1 VVIGVGEVY
10 TNLVSVYTKKG
21 DSGDTGLYG
30 GSRVSKT
37 DIKVDTYGSIDEAS
51 SFIGV
56 ARALIKDEKIK
67 TTLYKIQ
74 EKFII
79 IGGYLSSD
87 RNGVLKLKEKISD
100 DDVIKLEKEI
110 DYFSKDLL
118 PLKNFIIPGENI
130 QSSSL
135 HVARTVVRR
144 SERKIVQLKERRDV
158 PREIL
163 KYINRTS
170 DLLFILARV
179 TEGQEAISYISKDI
193 MERMEKPESENRL
206 ITGKTSWKGRDMESK
221 NMLSLEDAK
230 EIVYAGEKKA
240 AELGKDFVFA
250 VVNSEGNLIL
260 EEKMDNAILASTD
273 IALKKAYTSAALKMP
288 TSELADLVKP
298 GASLYGLHS
307 DSKYVVFG
315 GGYPLELKGEV
326 VGAVG
331 VSGGTVEE
339 DMTIVDAC
347 VESFIKRED

>member
-1 VVIGVGEVY
+1 MGEIY
-10 TNLVSVYTKKG
+10 TNLVNVYTKKG

-37 DIKVDTYGSIDEAS
+37 DIKVETYGSIDEAS

-56 ARALIKDEKIK
+56 ARAIIKDEKIK

-74 EKFII
+74 EKFIV

-87 RNGVLKLKEKISD
+87 RKGVLKLKEKISD
-100 DDVIKLEKEI
+100 DDVDKLEKEI
-110 DYFSKDLL
+110 DYFSKELL
-118 PLKNFIIPGENI
+118 PLTNFVIPGENI

-144 SERKIVQLKERRDV
+144 SERKIVHLKERREV
-158 PREIL
+158 PKEIL

-179 TEGQEAISYISKDI
+179 TEGQEAISCISRDI
-193 MERMEKPESENRL
+193 MERIEKLESKTWL
-206 ITGKTSWKGRDMESK
+206 MPGKSGGKGRDMESK

-230 EIVYAGEKKA
+230 EIVSAGEKKA
-240 AELGKDFVFA
+240 AEMGKDFVFA

-298 GASLYGLHS
+298 GGSLYGLHA

-315 GGYPLELKGEV
+315 GGYPLEFEGKII
-326 VGAVG
+326 GAVG

-339 DMTIVDAC
+339 DITIVDAC

>member
-1 VVIGVGEVY
+1 MRLGDVY
-10 TNLVSVYTKKG
+10 TNLVNVYTKKG

-67 TTLYKIQ
+67 RILYKIQ

-87 RNGVLKLKEKISD
+87 RNGILKLKEKISD
-100 DDVIKLEKEI
+100 SDVNELEKEI

-118 PLKNFIIPGENI
+118 PLTNFIIPGENI

-144 SERKIVQLKERRDV
+144 SERKIVHLKERREV
-158 PREIL
+158 PKEIL

-179 TEGQEAISYISKDI
+179 TECQEAISYISKDI
-193 MERMEKPESENRL
+193 MERIENLESKNGL
-206 ITGKTSWKGRDMESK
+206 TPGGSKGGIRGMESK
-221 NMLSLEDAK
+221 NMLTLEEAK
-230 EIVYAGEKKA
+230 NIISVGEKKA
-240 AELGKDFVFA
+240 AEMGKDFVFA

-260 EEKMDNAILASTD
+260 EEKMDKAILASVD
-273 IALKKAYTSAALKMP
+273 IALKKAYTSAALKLD
-288 TSELADLVKP
+288 TSVLADLVNP
-298 GASLYGLHS
+298 GGSLYGLHT
-307 DSKYVVFG
+307 DSKYIVFG
-315 GGYPLELKGEV
+315 GGVVLKVDGEI
-326 VGAVG
+326 VGALG

-339 DMTIVDAC
+339 DMTIASAC
-347 VESFIKRED
+347 VESFGR

>member
-1 VVIGVGEVY
+1 MGEIY
-10 TNLVSVYTKKG
+10 TNLVNVYTKKG

-37 DIKVDTYGSIDEAS
+37 DIKVETYGSIDEAS

-56 ARALIKDEKIK
+56 ARAIIKDEKIK

-74 EKFII
+74 EKFIV

-87 RNGVLKLKEKISD
+87 RKGVLKLKEKISD
-100 DDVIKLEKEI
+100 DDVDKLEKEI
-110 DYFSKDLL
+110 DYFSKELL
-118 PLKNFIIPGENI
+118 PLTNFVIPGENI

-144 SERKIVQLKERRDV
+144 SERKIVHLKERREV
-158 PREIL
+158 PKEIL

-179 TEGQEAISYISKDI
+179 TEGQEAISCISRDI
-193 MERMEKPESENRL
+193 MERIEKLESKNWL
-206 ITGKTSWKGRDMESK
+206 MPGKSGGKGRDMESK

-230 EIVYAGEKKA
+230 EIVSTGEKKA
-240 AELGKDFVFA
+240 AEMGKDFVFA

-298 GASLYGLHS
+298 GGSLYGLHA

-315 GGYPLELKGEV
+315 GGYPLEFEGKII
-326 VGAVG
+326 GAVG

-339 DMTIVDAC
+339 DITIVDAC

>member
-1 VVIGVGEVY
+1 VGEIY
-10 TNLVSVYTKKG
+10 TNLVNVYTKKG

-37 DIKVDTYGSIDEAS
+37 DIKVETYGSIDEAS

-56 ARALIKDEKIK
+56 ARAIIKDEKIK

-74 EKFII
+74 EKFIV

-87 RNGVLKLKEKISD
+87 RKGVLKLKEKISD
-100 DDVIKLEKEI
+100 DDVDKLEKEI
-110 DYFSKDLL
+110 DYFSKELL
-118 PLKNFIIPGENI
+118 PLTNFVIPGENI

-144 SERKIVQLKERRDV
+144 SERKIVHLKERREV
-158 PREIL
+158 PKEIL

-179 TEGQEAISYISKDI
+179 TEGQEAISCISRDI
-193 MERMEKPESENRL
+193 MERIEKLESKNWL
-206 ITGKTSWKGRDMESK
+206 MPGKSGGKGRDMESK

-230 EIVYAGEKKA
+230 EIVSTGEKKA
-240 AELGKDFVFA
+240 AEMGKDFVFA

-260 EEKMDNAILASTD
+260 EEKMDNAILSSTD

-298 GASLYGLHS
+298 GGSLYGLHA

-315 GGYPLELKGEV
+315 GGYPLEFEGKII
-326 VGAVG
+326 GAVG

-339 DMTIVDAC
+339 DITIVDAC